1 MVVALM
7 SDLFAIVLKMVDLY
21 ATMIELIDQTLVLNL
36 GAIHKD

>member
-1 MVVALM
+1 VVVALM